1 MIIAAVRRNDD
12 VMIPRGDL
20 VLKENDIV
28 VMGAVDPE
36 RSEHVVLREIT
47 LKSRNP
53 WNGHAIRDLDISRKT
68 VIVMV
73 KRAGRTLIP
82 KGDLK
87 LQDGD
92 RVFLYSKAQ
101 IPDSVQHFV

>member
-1 MIIAAVRRNDD
+1 VVIAAVRRNDD

-28 VMGAVDPE
+28 VIGAVDPE
-36 RSEHVVLREIT
+36 RSEHVALREIT

-53 WNGHAIRDLDISRKT
+53 WNGHEIRDLDISRKT

-101 IPDSVQHFV
+101 IPDSRQHFV

>member
-1 MIIAAVRRNDD
+1 
-12 VMIPRGDL
+12 
-20 VLKENDIV
+20 
-28 VMGAVDPE
+28 MGSVDPE
-36 RSEHVVLREIT
+36 RSERVVLREIT

-73 KRAGRTLIP
+73 KRAGKTLIP

-101 IPDSVQHFV
+101 IPDSIQHLV

>member
-1 MIIAAVRRNDD
+1 
-12 VMIPRGDL
+12 
-20 VLKENDIV
+20 
-28 VMGAVDPE
+28 
-36 RSEHVVLREIT
+36 
-47 LKSRNP
+47 
-53 WNGHAIRDLDISRKT
+53 
-68 VIVMV
+68 MV